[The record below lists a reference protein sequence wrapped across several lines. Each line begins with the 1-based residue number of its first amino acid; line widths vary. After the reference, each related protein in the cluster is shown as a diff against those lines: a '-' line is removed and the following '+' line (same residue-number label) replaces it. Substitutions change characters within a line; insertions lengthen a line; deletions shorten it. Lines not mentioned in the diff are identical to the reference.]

1 MEEVMRGYV
10 YRFCDVCQDGTM
22 GDCTHNGRIVVW
34 KCSECET
41 EREVDYKAEEE
52 QGIAC
57 QCHKPISQLA

>member
-1 MEEVMRGYV
+1 MEEVTRGYV

-22 GDCTHNGRIVVW
+22 GDCTHYGRIVVW

-57 QCHKPISQLA
+57 